1 MTGKR
6 KTAEGKV
13 RRKKDARVQLTR
25 DPIDR
30 LAALGCDPIEIMAIF
45 AMDEANDI
53 KLRASMAKEL
63 ASYVAPKRRAVE
75 PEGNFLGDLA
85 EILVKARKR
94 ANENGGR
101 SAPG

>member
-1 MTGKR
+1 MIGKS
-6 KTAEGKV
+6 KTAEGEA
-13 RRKKDARVQLTR
+13 RCKKDTRVQLTR

-30 LAALGCDPIEIMAIF
+30 LAALNCDPIEIMAKI
-45 AMDEANDI
+45 AMDEVNDI

-85 EILVKARKR
+85 EILMKARKR
-94 ANENGGR
+94 ANENGG
-101 SAPG
+101 

>member
-1 MTGKR
+1 MTGKSR
-6 KTAEGKV
+6 AAEGKAC
-13 RRKKDARVQLTR
+13 RKKNARVQLTR
-25 DPIDR
+25 NPIDR
-30 LAALGCDPIEIMAIF
+30 LAALNCDPLEIMAKI

-85 EILVKARKR
+85 EILMKARKR
-94 ANENGGR
+94 ANENDG
-101 SAPG
+101 